1 MSDLYNEISRKG
13 RKRKVTMQ
21 IPRWILELKL
31 ITGWDCLCKLALSH
45 VYLEQTILLYVQ
57 DLDLISCILRTPSI
71 QCISYSGIT
80 IRKSSLTNLF
90 YCVLR
95 TTGTLHSSEY
105 FLSSRFLDIAMQLIP
120 KQVISRVNF
129 NIYYSSSRIQSIE
142 YAIKFVVNYQPGI
155 CFISQ
160 QVAFSPKDWNWVRC
174 IKWSFP
180 HSSWP

>member
-1 MSDLYNEISRKG
+1 MY
-13 RKRKVTMQ
+13 MY
-21 IPRWILELKL
+21 
-31 ITGWDCLCKLALSH
+31 
-45 VYLEQTILLYVQ
+45 VYLEQTILLYAQ
-57 DLDLISCILRTPSI
+57 DLDLNPCLLRTPSI
-71 QCISYSGIT
+71 QCISYSGIR

-160 QVAFSPKDWNWVRC
+160 QVAFSPKDWNRVRC
-174 IKWSFP
+174 IQRSFP